1 MIFKNA
7 HELVDLIKKK
17 ELSSVELLETLL
29 KRVEQVNP
37 DLNAVVT
44 LDADRAMDKA
54 KKADEALSKGEDLG
68 PLHGMP
74 MTIKDAYSVEGVVST
89 GGNPSWKDYVPE
101 KNAEAVQHLVDAGAI
116 IFGKTNV
123 PLNSADIQ
131 SYNEI
136 YGVTNNPWD
145 LERTPGGSS
154 GGSAASLASGMSP
167 LELGSDIGGS
177 IRTPAHFC
185 GLYGH
190 KPSYNI
196 VSEVGHLP
204 PPPGHISVG
213 NGLSVAGPLARSP
226 EDIEIALDIL
236 ASPQEQ
242 DSIAWSF
249 KLPKARSNKIE
260 DLKIAVWPEE
270 EYAEVDSETSSLIS
284 ATVEDLKSAG
294 AKIENVTPPFS
305 FRDSDDVYSKLL
317 NPLMIAGAPQKTL
330 NQVDEIAKTI
340 EDDDMSS
347 MAKTARGASLLARD
361 WIVVNAK
368 RQFMRQQWRAFFEN
382 YDVILCPVCV
392 LPALKHDHRPFHER
406 SLMIN
411 GKEREYWDSTLWA
424 GPAVMANLPST
435 STPIGLT
442 ESGLPVGVQVTGP
455 FLEDK
460 TCIEVS
466 KMIRDVRGGF
476 KIPPNYQI

>member
-7 HELVDLIKKK
+7 HELIDLIKTK

-29 KRVEQVNP
+29 KRVEQVNS
-37 DLNAVVT
+37 DLNAVVV
-44 LDADRAMDKA
+44 LDAERAMEKARQADKS
-54 KKADEALSKGEDLG
+54 LSKSKDLG
-68 PLHGMP
+68 PLHGLP

-89 GGNPSWKDYVPE
+89 GGNPLWKDYIPE

-123 PLNSADIQ
+123 PLNSGDIQ
-131 SYNEI
+131 SYNDI
-136 YGVTNNPWD
+136 YGTTNNPWD

-154 GGSAASLASGMSP
+154 GGSAASLASGMTP

-204 PPPGHISVG
+204 PPPGHVSVG

-226 EDIEIALDIL
+226 EDLEIAMDVL
-236 ASPQEQ
+236 AVPQGQ
-242 DSIAWSF
+242 DSIAWSL
-249 KLPKARSNKIE
+249 KLPKARTEKVE
-260 DLKIAVWPEE
+260 DLRIAVWPEE
-270 EYAEVDSETSSLIS
+270 EYAEVDSESLSLIS

-294 AKIENVTPPFS
+294 AKVENATPPFS
-305 FRDSDDVYSKLL
+305 FRESDDVYSKLI
-317 NPLMIAGAPQKTL
+317 NPLMMAGAPKATL
-330 NQVDEIAKTI
+330 DYFDEIAKTI
-340 EDDDMSS
+340 ADDDMSS
-347 MAKTARGASLLARD
+347 SATRARGASLLARD
-361 WIVVNAK
+361 WVVVNAK
-368 RQFMRQQWRAFFEN
+368 RQSMRQKWRAFFES
-382 YDVILCPVCV
+382 YDVILCPVTV
-392 LPALKHDHRPFHER
+392 LPAVKHDHRPFQHR
-406 SLMIN
+406 TIMIN
-411 GKEREYWDSTLWA
+411 GKEKDYWNLTLWA

-442 ESGLPVGVQVTGP
+442 ESGLPVGIQVTGP

-460 TCIEVS
+460 TCIAVS
-466 KMIRDVRGGF
+466 KIIRDIRGGF
-476 KIPPNYQI
+476 RIPPDFQI